1 LNEERRTIKMENH
14 LDFQLIQ
21 PDSSIRDF
29 VYCFSSLKNFC
40 NEHDAVVIPNG
51 KVDLIFSLS
60 KDNRLQTV
68 LLGLES
74 QPKYPDQDVNDF
86 FSVSLH
92 PVAVEYIL
100 GFPIADILN
109 SGKLMPDHFWDFHPD
124 DLNDFGGFCSK
135 VTQKIH
141 SLLQEKADPR
151 KLKLFKLIS
160 DFNGE
165 ISVGELSEQV
175 LWSPRE
181 INRYFNKQFGL
192 SVKAYCKILRFQAS
206 LEHIREGELYPQL
219 NFTDQSHF
227 IKEIKKLSGVSPKEL
242 HKNDNGRFLQFLA
255 LGRK

>member
-1 LNEERRTIKMENH
+1 MENH

-40 NEHDAVVIPNG
+40 KEHDAVVIPNG
-51 KVDLIFSLS
+51 KVDLIFSIS

-74 QPKYPDQDVNDF
+74 RPKYPSQDVNDF

-135 VTQKIH
+135 MTQKIH
-141 SLLQEKADPR
+141 SLLPEKADPR
-151 KLKLFKLIS
+151 KLKLFKLIADS
-160 DFNGE
+160 NGE
-165 ISVGELSEQV
+165 ISVGELSEKV

-192 SVKAYCKILRFQAS
+192 SVKAYCKILRFRLHWSTSEKANCIRS
-206 LEHIREGELYPQL
+206 LILQINR
-219 NFTDQSHF
+219 TSS
-227 IKEIKKLSGVSPKEL
+227 KRS
-242 HKNDNGRFLQFLA
+242 KNCRVFLQKSSIKMTMADFYNF
-255 LGRK
+255 